1 MPVMRALIAAMALAA
16 CAQNAPLEAE
26 QACADIEFTG
36 EYVERSCTL
45 AANDETLR
53 VRYSPVAE
61 GAPGGAVSV
70 DVLGENGAVL
80 QTMLESDVSEYLPPS
95 VQDVDGDGRGDILI
109 ARERGNVN
117 TASGVW
123 VFNGDAGAYRRVG
136 EISGVE
142 IANTADGYVAVPAR
156 SSAAAWNVAFY
167 QLDANGLHMLA
178 SVNVEGEELAGGQI
192 RSTCTLLDAPGVDRI
207 GLDAAQA
214 EAKFCSEPAAQV
226 FAQ

>member
-1 MPVMRALIAAMALAA
+1 M
-16 CAQNAPLEAE
+16 
-26 QACADIEFTG
+26 
-36 EYVERSCTL
+36 
-45 AANDETLR
+45 
-53 VRYSPVAE
+53 RYSPVAE

-80 QTMLESDVSEYLPPS
+80 QTMLESDVSEYLAPS

-136 EISGVE
+136 EISGVT
-142 IANTADGYVAVPAR
+142 IQNTSDGYVAVPAR

-178 SVNVEGEELAGGQI
+178 SVNIEGEELAGGQI
-192 RSTCTLLDAPGVDRI
+192 RSTCSLLDAPGI
-207 GLDAAQA
+207 AGLNLSTGDA
-214 EAKFCSEPAAQV
+214 EAKFCAEPAAQV
-226 FAQ
+226 FEQ

>member
-1 MPVMRALIAAMALAA
+1 MMRALILALGLAA
-16 CAQNAPLEAE
+16 CAQNAPFEATP
-26 QACADIEFTG
+26 ACADLEFSG
-36 EYVERSCTL
+36 EYIEQTCTL
-45 AANDETLR
+45 IANDETLR

-61 GAPGGAVSV
+61 GAQGGAVSV
-70 DVLGENGAVL
+70 DVLGEDGAVS

-109 ARERGNVN
+109 ARESGNVN

-142 IANTADGYVAVPAR
+142 IVNTVDGYVAVPAR
-156 SSAAAWNVAFY
+156 GGAAMWNVAFY
-167 QLDANGLHMLA
+167 QLDADGLHMLA

-192 RSTCTLLDAPGVDRI
+192 RSTCSLLDAPGIERVS
-207 GLDAAQA
+207 LTTAEA
-214 EAKFCSEPAAQV
+214 EAKFCAEPAAQV

>member
-1 MPVMRALIAAMALAA
+1 MIRALLLGVGLAA
-16 CAQNAPLEAE
+16 CAQNAPLQAT
-26 QACADIEFTG
+26 QACADLEFTG
-36 EYVERSCTL
+36 EYVEQICTIV
-45 AANDETLR
+45 ANDENLL

-61 GAPGGAVSV
+61 GATGGAVSV

-80 QTMLESDVSEYLPPS
+80 QTMLESDVSQYLPPS

-123 VFNGDAGAYRRVG
+123 IFNGDAGAYRRVG

-167 QLDANGLHMLA
+167 QLDAEGLLMLV

-192 RSTCTLLDAPGVDRI
+192 RSTCSLLDAPGIARI
-207 GLDAAQA
+207 NLSAADA
-214 EAKFCSEPAAQV
+214 EAKFCAEPAAQV

>member
-1 MPVMRALIAAMALAA
+1 MRALILTFALAA
-16 CAQNAPLEAE
+16 CAQNAPLEAT
-26 QACADIEFTG
+26 QACADLEFTG
-36 EYVERSCTL
+36 EYVEQSCTIV
-45 AANDETLR
+45 ANDETLR
-53 VRYSPVAE
+53 VSYSPVAE
-61 GAPGGAVSV
+61 GAQGGAVSI
-70 DVLGENGAVL
+70 DVLGENGAAL

-123 VFNGDAGAYRRVG
+123 VFNGAAGAYRRVG
-136 EISGVE
+136 EVSGVE

-156 SSAAAWNVAFY
+156 GGAAMWNVAFY
-167 QLDANGLHMLA
+167 QLDADGLHMLA

-192 RSTCTLLDAPGVDRI
+192 RSTCSLLDAPGISRI
-207 GLDAAQA
+207 QLSTAEA
-214 EAKFCSEPAAQV
+214 EAKFCAEPAAQV

>member
-1 MPVMRALIAAMALAA
+1 MMRALILVLGLAA
-16 CAQNAPLEAE
+16 CAQNAPLEATR
-26 QACADIEFTG
+26 ACAELEFTG
-36 EYVERSCTL
+36 EYVEQTCTFI
-45 AANDETLR
+45 ANDETLR

-61 GAPGGAVSV
+61 GAQGGAVSI
-70 DVLGENGAVL
+70 DVLGEGGAVL
-80 QTMLESDVSEYLPPS
+80 QTMLESDVSEYLPPG
-95 VQDVDGDGRGDILI
+95 VQDVDGDGRADILI

-142 IANTADGYVAVPAR
+142 ITNTSDGYVAVPAR
-156 SSAAAWNVAFY
+156 GGAAMWNIAFY
-167 QLDANGLHMLA
+167 QLDSDGLHMLA

-192 RSTCTLLDAPGVDRI
+192 RSTCSLSDAPGISRVN
-207 GLDAAQA
+207 LTTAEA
-214 EAKFCSEPAAQV
+214 EAKFCAEPAAQV

>member
-1 MPVMRALIAAMALAA
+1 MMRALILALGLAA
-16 CAQNAPLEAE
+16 CAQNAPLEAT
-26 QACADIEFTG
+26 QTCAELEFTG
-36 EYVERSCTL
+36 EYIERTCTFI
-45 AANDETLR
+45 ANDETLR
-53 VRYSPVAE
+53 ARYSPVSE
-61 GAPGGAVSV
+61 GAMGGAVSV
-70 DVLGENGAVL
+70 DVLGENGVVL

-142 IANTADGYVAVPAR
+142 IVNTADGYVAVPSR
-156 SSAAAWNVAFY
+156 GGAAMWNVAFY
-167 QLDANGLHMLA
+167 QLDAEGLHMLA

-192 RSTCTLLDAPGVDRI
+192 RSTCALLDAPGIDRV
-207 GLDAAQA
+207 GLTTELA
-214 EAKFCSEPAAQV
+214 EAKFCAEPAAQV
-226 FAQ
+226 FAP